1 MQPLRGIP
9 VAEPCAALGAACLT
23 GDVHGF
29 ACRRVHPE
37 RSAAFKKAKP
47 GRRACGDGVAVRIGL
62 GSDIQSASAVDGR
75 GQLADIPHGE
85 PFC

>member
-9 VAEPCAALGAACLT
+9 VAKPCSALTTTGLT